1 MSNWAAMPLGGD
13 ADSVLS
19 SLEQG
24 LSVGLITTF
33 DPCCCDVD
41 DDLKQVV
48 GREDLREFDY
58 VPVKEKDGVVGLLHR
73 SEYDIE
79 PATGQVREAMCHL
92 RGDLIIS
99 ADAGILSYIEGAAER
114 PCRLV
119 LRRSRLD
126 GIVTLSDL
134 QRLPVR
140 PAIFLLITHLELLM
154 SDWIRQRCQSEQDWL
169 KLLDD
174 GRPKGIEKRW
184 EKLQDNDLA
193 IDRLTATHFSDK
205 YKLVVK
211 LGSFEDAG
219 GCENEFY
226 RIKELRNRVAHAG
239 DYALTQETARE
250 TIEVVGLARKW
261 ISLLGREPDD
271 RI

>member
-1 MSNWAAMPLGGD
+1 
-13 ADSVLS
+13 
-19 SLEQG
+19 
-24 LSVGLITTF
+24 
-33 DPCCCDVD
+33 
-41 DDLKQVV
+41 
-48 GREDLREFDY
+48 
-58 VPVKEKDGVVGLLHR
+58 
-73 SEYDIE
+73 
-79 PATGQVREAMCHL
+79 MCHL
-92 RGDLIIS
+92 REDIIIS
-99 ADAGILSYIEGAAER
+99 ADAGILTYIESAAEQ

-119 LRRSRLD
+119 LRGRQLD

-140 PAIFLLITHLELLM
+140 PTIFLLITHLELLM

-174 GRPKGIEKRW
+174 GRHKAIEKQW
-184 EKLQDNDLA
+184 GKLQDNDLA

-211 LGSFEDAG
+211 LGSFGDAD
-219 GCENEFY
+219 GCENELY

-250 TIEVVGLARKW
+250 TIDVVGLARKW
-261 ISLLGREPDD
+261 TSLLGREPDD
-271 RI
+271 WS